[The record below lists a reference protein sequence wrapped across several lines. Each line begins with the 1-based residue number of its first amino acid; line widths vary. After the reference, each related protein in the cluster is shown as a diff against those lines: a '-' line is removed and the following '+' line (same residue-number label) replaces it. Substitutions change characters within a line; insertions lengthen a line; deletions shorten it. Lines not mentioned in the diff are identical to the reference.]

1 MLALP
6 LYDDT
11 PRIAPPV
18 ATIALVGTCTAV
30 FLWQV
35 GLPPRAAHDAIY
47 SLGMV
52 PAVLFG
58 HANLAPRLH
67 LVPAWATIFTS
78 MFMHGGWLH
87 LIGNMIYL
95 WIFGRGVEIRARAG
109 AARRVLPDLRR
120 GGGDDAGADRA
131 RPHWCR

>member
-11 PRIAPPV
+11 PRTTPPV
-18 ATIALVGTCTAV
+18 ATVALVGTCTAV
-30 FLWQV
+30 FLWQI

-58 HANLAPRLH
+58 HASLVPRLH

-78 MFMHGGWLH
+78 MFLHGGWLH

-95 WIFGRGVEIRARAG
+95 WIFARGVESALGPAR
-109 AARRVLPDLRR
+109 L
-120 GGGDDAGADRA
+120 
-131 RPHWCR
+131 